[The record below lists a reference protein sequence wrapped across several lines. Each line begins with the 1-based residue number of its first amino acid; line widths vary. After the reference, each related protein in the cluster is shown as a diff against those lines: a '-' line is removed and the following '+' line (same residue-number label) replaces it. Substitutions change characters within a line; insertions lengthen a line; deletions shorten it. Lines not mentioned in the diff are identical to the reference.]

1 MKQASTTIH
10 DALKSGLRR
19 FANNPRGVPG
29 LVECHNLAPA
39 EQGLEPHE
47 EITNLGRSGISWGG
61 EGTYTPTA
69 VTRTITIRV
78 TDYVDST
85 ELQTVAVYLDTVSK
99 GNTDAAGELD
109 IASVAVGGHALK
121 LTKAGY
127 LDSDADDLFNDYI
140 FVI

>member
-1 MKQASTTIH
+1 MKQAATTIR
-10 DALKSGLRR
+10 DALRSGLRQYS
-19 FANNPRGVPG
+19 NNPRGVPG

-47 EITNLGRSGISWGG
+47 EITNLGDDSVSWGG
-61 EGTYTPTA
+61 EGSYTPSA

-78 TDYVDST
+78 TDYVDAS
-85 ELQTVAVYLDTVSK
+85 ELQTVTVFLDSVDK
-99 GNTDAAGELD
+99 GTTDAAGELD
-109 IASVAVGGHALK
+109 IANVTVGGHELK

-127 LDSDADDLFNDYI
+127 VDSDLDDLFNDYI